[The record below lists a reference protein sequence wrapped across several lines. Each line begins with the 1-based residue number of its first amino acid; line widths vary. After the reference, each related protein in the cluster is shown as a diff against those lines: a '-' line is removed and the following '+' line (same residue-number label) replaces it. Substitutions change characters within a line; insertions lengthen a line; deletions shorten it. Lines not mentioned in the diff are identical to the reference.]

1 MTQLTSGAN
10 APIAGNQ
17 VDILIAWPTAA
28 GSLDP
33 SAFLTANSGKVRSD
47 ADMVFYNQLSA
58 EGDCVRLTE
67 STRGQA
73 CFAVTLSAVPADVA
87 RIVFCLT
94 LETPG
99 QAMSAFAGTALT
111 LFEGGAAAHRFAP
124 VLAGATEVS
133 MMVAELYRRQ
143 GSWKIRAIG
152 QGFRDGLGALAT
164 SLGVDVEGEEGASA
178 PAPVA
183 NPAPAAPRASPPAP
197 PPPPPAPVPAAE
209 PPPPPPPPPPL
220 VRTSGSE
227 PFARGA
233 TLICPGHGGR
243 VSVTLDWRWTL
254 GGADGRIRPLGLAL
268 GAAAIAAD
276 GGRLA
281 VQSTDWRGRLESAPW
296 LATAPGNLADENA
309 AQERLTLNLDG
320 VSSYARIDIY
330 AYITEGAATWRGAE
344 AWINVAVPSLP
355 TSEFCIDP
363 PADGMAAI
371 ALVRIDNHAGQCAVS
386 RIDIAAADQREL
398 DARLDWQLAWRYPRL
413 V

>member
-10 APIAGNQ
+10 APVAGDH

-33 SAFLTANSGKVRSD
+33 SAFLTTENGKVRSD

-58 EGDCVRLTE
+58 EGGCVRLGE
-67 STRGQA
+67 SIPGEAR
-73 CFAVTLSAVPADVA
+73 FAIVLSAVPADVA
-87 RIVFCLT
+87 KIVFCLT
-94 LETPG
+94 VETPG
-99 QAMSAFAGTALT
+99 KAMSAFAGTELT
-111 LFEGGAAAHRFAP
+111 LLEGGAAAHRFAP
-124 VLAGATEVS
+124 MLAGATEVS

-152 QGFRDGLGALAT
+152 QGFRDGLGALAI
-164 SLGVDVEGEEGASA
+164 SLGVDVEGEQGASA
-178 PAPVA
+178 PAPA
-183 NPAPAAPRASPPAP
+183 ASPAPAAPGAPPPAP
-197 PPPPPAPVPAAE
+197 PPPPIPPVPTAE
-209 PPPPPPPPPPL
+209 PPPPPAPPPPL

-233 TLICPGHGGR
+233 TLIGPGHGGR
-243 VSVTLDWRWTL
+243 LSVTLDWRWTL
-254 GGADGRIRPLGLAL
+254 GGAEGRIRPLGLAL

-276 GGRLA
+276 GRRSA
-281 VQSTDWRGRLESAPW
+281 VQSTGWRGRLESAPW
-296 LATAPGNLADENA
+296 LVVAPGNLTDENA

-320 VSSYARIDIY
+320 VSAYARIDIY
-330 AYITEGAATWRGAE
+330 TYIAEGSATWSGAE
-344 AWINVAVPSLP
+344 AWINVAGPSLP

-398 DARLDWQLAWRYPRL
+398 DSRLDWQLAWRYPRP